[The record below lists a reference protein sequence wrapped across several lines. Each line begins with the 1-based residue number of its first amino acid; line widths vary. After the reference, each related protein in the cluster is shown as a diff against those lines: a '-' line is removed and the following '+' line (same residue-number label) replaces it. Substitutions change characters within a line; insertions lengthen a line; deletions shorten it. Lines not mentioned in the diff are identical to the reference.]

1 MAHTFYSEYSAHA
14 MRFYA
19 RNQHLRGKMNFQSEA
34 EMLNWNTCLKTLLQ
48 FNEEQ
53 REILLEIYASRDTFP
68 DNVYLAGRKRG
79 IPQSD
84 IWALNSEFLTAFAKN
99 RGLL

>member
-1 MAHTFYSEYSAHA
+1 MAHTFYSEYAAHA

-19 RNQHLRGKMNFQSEA
+19 RNQHLSGSMEFQTEA

-48 FNEEQ
+48 FGESEK
-53 REILLEIYASRDTFP
+53 EILLEIYRERDTFP
-68 DNVYLAGRKRG
+68 DNVYQASRKRG
-79 IPQSD
+79 IPQNEV
-84 IWALNSEFLTAFAKN
+84 WTLNNNFLTAFAKN

>member
-1 MAHTFYSEYSAHA
+1 MAHTFYSEYAAHA

-19 RNQHLRGKMNFQSEA
+19 RNQHLWGKMNFQNEA

-48 FNEEQ
+48 FGESEK
-53 REILLEIYASRDTFP
+53 EILLEIYSAHDTF
-68 DNVYLAGRKRG
+68 DGNVDQASRKRG
-79 IPQSD
+79 IPQNE
-84 IWALNSEFLTAFAKN
+84 IWTLNSKFLTAFAKN